1 MGLISL
7 EDAAYLGDDDFDWG
21 IIDDLNQPLQI
32 GLDTSFGF
40 FNNGMGTDVA
50 IDYKNCGQDHAT
62 LWSAKDQPEYN
73 INFWDF
79 ADEWIVIG

>member
-40 FNNGMGTDVA
+40 FNNGME
-50 IDYKNCGQDHAT
+50 H
-62 LWSAKDQPEYN
+62 
-73 INFWDF
+73 
-79 ADEWIVIG
+79 

>member
-1 MGLISL
+1 MEWS
-7 EDAAYLGDDDFDWG
+7 
-21 IIDDLNQPLQI
+21 
-32 GLDTSFGF
+32 
-40 FNNGMGTDVA
+40 TDVA

>member
-1 MGLISL
+1 M
-7 EDAAYLGDDDFDWG
+7 AWTH
-21 IIDDLNQPLQI
+21 PLVFS
-32 GLDTSFGF
+32 TMEWS
-40 FNNGMGTDVA
+40 TDVA